1 MSMYF
6 IIDTANCTCVTPIDL
21 SNEAYAVLL
30 ALLVLPVSVLGR
42 LTVVVSGRVSFLYPS
57 VVELAVLESS
67 LLFLAHEMTVR
78 LKMDIRIMYKTL
90 LIFSLY

>member
-30 ALLVLPVSVLGR
+30 ELLVPPVN
-42 LTVVVSGRVSFLYPS
+42 VSGRETEVSDVIVSLLYAS
-57 VVELAVLESS
+57 VVALEELESS
-67 LLFLAHEMTVR
+67 LLFLAHEMMV
-78 LKMDIRIMYKTL
+78 KVKKEIRIICKIYFT
-90 LIFSLY
+90 